1 MADTLGTLGL
11 SGYSDS
17 AFSDN
22 VKRKSSASYVFK
34 IAGGVISFKSYC

>member
-17 AFSDN
+17 AFGNN
-22 VKRKSSASYVFK
+22 VKRKSSAGYVFK
-34 IAGGVISFKSYC
+34 IAGGVISFKSYR